1 VQIGNSLRDSGR
13 LAGALLTA
21 GIPTANAVS
30 NVVGRGSMT
39 WLIRVAIIGFTA
51 VILGGCASGP
61 SPSAMMPVSQLAAGA
76 TPVTIFVAT
85 TREKSAGDTPT
96 MFSGA
101 RSREANFADITVSV
115 PPAHKSGEIEWPSST
130 ADPRV
135 SFTTVSRDFINEQSF
150 MDGVRKAVA
159 KRPKA
164 DRSILVF
171 IHGYNTKFEE
181 AVFRFAQIVHDSD
194 FKGVPVLFTWPS
206 KGQLLDY
213 PYDRESAV
221 YSRDDL
227 EAMLTALATKSG
239 ANQVDVLA
247 HSMGNFLF
255 VETLRQARIRGNGT
269 FNGKLG
275 SIMLAAPDID
285 IDVFRKQLL
294 VIGRLER
301 PMTVFV
307 SKDDKALKFSSFFW
321 SSQSRAGATSVSDPE
336 VIRKLEQQNIH
347 VVDITKVAGQDS
359 LNHGKFASSPEVVQ
373 LIGRQL
379 AEGGGIPTRGAG
391 LGEGLVVLGGALGQT
406 VGAAAGVALALPAG
420 VAGGIA
426 QAGPAPP
433 RE

>member
-1 VQIGNSLRDSGR
+1 MMGLV
-13 LAGALLTA
+13 AL
-21 GIPTANAVS
+21 
-30 NVVGRGSMT
+30 
-39 WLIRVAIIGFTA
+39 
-51 VILGGCASGP
+51 ILGGCASGP
-61 SPSAMMPVSQLAAGA
+61 PTSAMTPVAELAPGA
-76 TPVTIFVAT
+76 SAVTIFVAT
-85 TREKSAGDTPT
+85 TREKSTADDAAM
-96 MFSGA
+96 MFSGL
-101 RSREANFADITVSV
+101 RSRDANFADLTISV
-115 PPAHKSGEIEWPSST
+115 PPAHKSGEIEWPGRA

-135 SFTTVSRDFINEQSF
+135 SFATLSRDFTTESGF
-150 MDGVRKAVA
+150 LDSVRKALA

-171 IHGYNTKFEE
+171 VHGYNTKFEE
-181 AVFRFAQIVHDSD
+181 AVFRFAQIVHDSG

-227 EAMLTALATKSG
+227 EAMLTLLATKSG
-239 ANQVDVLA
+239 AKQIDVLA

-255 VETLRQARIRGNGT
+255 VETLRQATIRGNGS

-275 SIMLAAPDID
+275 AVMLAAPDID

-307 SKDDKALKFSSFFW
+307 SKDDKALSFSRFFW
-321 SSQSRAGATSVSDPE
+321 SSQSRVGSTAVSDPD
-336 VIRKLEQQNIH
+336 VIRRLEQNNIF
-347 VVDITKVAGQDS
+347 VIDITDAKGQDS
-359 LNHGKFASSPEVVQ
+359 LNHGKFATSPEVVR
-373 LIGRQL
+373 LIGREL
-379 AEGGGIPTRGAG
+379 AQGGGIPTRGAG

-420 VAGGIA
+420 VAEGVA
-426 QAGPAPP
+426 NAGPAPP